1 MKQEKAIRAIDSA
14 ISNLE
19 DSAKDLV
26 EKNEKGM
33 LGHVWQ
39 AAADSEYALFLFSF
53 MQPEGFEG
61 SSWKSSFH
69 LKKVQIGPAVVLAQN
84 LLKEAKKNIE
94 KDDLH
99 EAYKKTWMARGY
111 LLKIWNMFQEIE
123 LKKVKERKH

>member
-1 MKQEKAIRAIDSA
+1 MEREKAIRAISSA

-19 DSAKDLV
+19 DSAKALV
-26 EKNEKGM
+26 EKNEENL

-53 MQPEGFEG
+53 MQPEGFES

-69 LKKVQIGPAVVLAQN
+69 LKNVEIGPAIVLAQD
-84 LLKEAKKNIE
+84 LLQEAKKSIE
-94 KDDLH
+94 KNELH

-111 LLKIWNMFQEIE
+111 LLKIWNMLQEIE
-123 LKKVKERKH
+123 LKKAKKQNR

>member
-1 MKQEKAIRAIDSA
+1 MEQGKLIKAVTSA

-19 DSAKDLV
+19 DSAKALV
-26 EKNEKGM
+26 EKNEKDV

-53 MQPEGFEG
+53 TQPEGSEG

-69 LKKVQIGPAVVLAQN
+69 LKKVEIGPAVVLAQD
-84 LLKEAKKNIE
+84 LLEEAKKSIE

-111 LLKIWNMFQEIE
+111 LLKVWNMLQEIE
-123 LKKVKERKH
+123 LKKVKEQKR

>member
-1 MKQEKAIRAIDSA
+1 MKQGKLTKVITSA

-19 DSAKDLV
+19 DSAKALV
-26 EKNEKGM
+26 EKNEKDL

-61 SSWKSSFH
+61 SSWKPSLH
-69 LKKVQIGPAVVLAQN
+69 LKKMEIGPAVVLAQD
-84 LLKEAKKNIE
+84 LLKEAKKSIE
-94 KDDLH
+94 KNDLH

-111 LLKIWNMFQEIE
+111 LLKVWNMLQEIE
-123 LKKVKERKH
+123 LKKAKEQKR